1 MFAGILGSAA
11 YVLGNKNR
19 IITQERNVHADMPKM
34 EDGYI
39 PSALTRFGYRRA
51 PPQRPFVKIRL
62 PLAPNPGE
70 QHILIPEIIVTP
82 EYTTSYQMIARSC
95 SEIITPDIRLNPV
108 YTSDSNNMDTHSKH
122 TIYSDIVD
130 SLLYNQSN
138 NGTHHQYFHSLQ

>member
-1 MFAGILGSAA
+1 FAGILGSAA

-70 QHILIPEIIVTP
+70 QHILIPDIIVTP

-95 SEIITPDIRLNPV
+95 SEIIIPAIRLNPL
-108 YTSDSNNMDTHSKH
+108 YTYHSNNMDIHSKH
-122 TIYSDIVD
+122 
-130 SLLYNQSN
+130 N
-138 NGTHHQYFHSLQ
+138 